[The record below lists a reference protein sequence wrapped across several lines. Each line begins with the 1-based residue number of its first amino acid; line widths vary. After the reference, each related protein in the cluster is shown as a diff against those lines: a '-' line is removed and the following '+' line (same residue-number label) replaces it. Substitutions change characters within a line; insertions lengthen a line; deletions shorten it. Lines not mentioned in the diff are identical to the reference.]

1 MRTRSIRSECS
12 RPKSTGI
19 LHARPIDVRSPRDN
33 VVQRIYTG
41 VLMTSTWTRHASQD
55 HFQEARRKA
64 MLTKLLD
71 ARRRH
76 PSTMFSLEDVRTRLN
91 IRGQRWL
98 GHQTVPL
105 DHIIG
110 SEGRYSDF
118 DRRFLPRSNA
128 LKNRW
133 SSIDRA
139 MQAAIELPPI
149 DLYKIGDV
157 YFVRDGNHRVSVA
170 RQQGQIYIDAY
181 VTELIVDVPLGPDLS
196 MRALLLKE
204 EYSDF
209 LEWTNLH
216 DLRPDER
223 IEFSELG
230 GYLDL
235 VRHIN
240 AHRYYLGQ
248 DLKRDI
254 GRDEAVSD
262 WYDQVYM
269 PIVRVIREQNLLK
282 HFPGRTEADLYRWIM
297 EHRWYMLEHSGADP
311 GPEAAAAE
319 YVALFGRKRLAGAV
333 EDALRGALRKLMP

>member
-1 MRTRSIRSECS
+1 M
-12 RPKSTGI
+12 TG
-19 LHARPIDVRSPRDN
+19 
-33 VVQRIYTG
+33 
-41 VLMTSTWTRHASQD
+41 TWTMRLSQQN
-55 HFQEARRKA
+55 FQDARRKA
-64 MLTKLLD
+64 LLTELLD
-71 ARRRH
+71 ALRRQT
-76 PSTMFSLEDVRTRLN
+76 SAMFSLEDVRGRLN

-118 DRRFLPRSNA
+118 DRRFLPRTNA
-128 LKNRW
+128 LKHRW
-133 SSIDRA
+133 SNIDHA
-139 MQAAIELPPI
+139 MKTDVALPPI
-149 DLYKIGDV
+149 EIYKIGDI

-170 RQQGQIYIDAY
+170 RQQGQVYIDAY
-181 VTELIVDVPLGPDLS
+181 VTELIVDVPIGPDLS

-254 GRDEAVSD
+254 SRDEAVTH
-262 WYDQVYM
+262 WYDDVYM
-269 PIVRVIREQNLLK
+269 PIIRIIREQQVLR
-282 HFPGRTEADLYRWIM
+282 HFPNRTEADLYRWIID
-297 EHRWYMLEHSGADP
+297 HRWYMRERSGTDP
-311 GPEAAAAE
+311 GPEAAANE
-319 YVALFGRKRLAGAV
+319 YIDLFGQKGLLDSVGEALGSALQRLGV
-333 EDALRGALRKLMP
+333 RL

>member
-1 MRTRSIRSECS
+1 MTGQLTMR
-12 RPKSTGI
+12 
-19 LHARPIDVRSPRDN
+19 L
-33 VVQRIYTG
+33 
-41 VLMTSTWTRHASQD
+41 SQD
-55 HFQEARRKA
+55 HFHEARRKA
-64 MLTKLLD
+64 VLTELLD
-71 ARRRH
+71 VLRRQT
-76 PSTMFSLEDVRTRLN
+76 SAMFSLDDVRTRLN

-118 DRRFLPRSNA
+118 DRRFLPRTNA

-133 SSIDRA
+133 SSIDHA
-139 MQAAIELPPI
+139 MQTAVELPPVE
-149 DLYKIGDV
+149 LYKIGDI

-170 RQQGQIYIDAY
+170 RLQGQAYIDAY
-181 VTELIVDVPLGPDLS
+181 ATELIIDVPLGPDLS

-216 DLRPDER
+216 DLRPTER

-254 GRDEAVSD
+254 SRDEAVAH
-262 WYDQVYM
+262 WYDDVYM
-269 PIVRVIREQNLLK
+269 PIVTIIREQQVLK
-282 HFPGRTEADLYRWIM
+282 HFPNRTEADLYLWIID
-297 EHRWYMLEHSGADP
+297 HRWYMRERSGADP
-311 GPEAAAAE
+311 GSEVAASN
-319 YVALFGRKRLAGAV
+319 YVDLFGQKGLLDSVGQ
-333 EDALRGALRKLMP
+333 ALGGALQRLGLRL

>member
-1 MRTRSIRSECS
+1 M
-12 RPKSTGI
+12 TG
-19 LHARPIDVRSPRDN
+19 
-33 VVQRIYTG
+33 
-41 VLMTSTWTRHASQD
+41 TWTMRLSHQNFQD
-55 HFQEARRKA
+55 ARRKA
-64 MLTKLLD
+64 FLTELLD
-71 ARRRH
+71 ALRRQT
-76 PSTMFSLEDVRTRLN
+76 SAMFSLEDVRTRLN
-91 IRGQRWL
+91 IRGQRWV

-118 DRRFLPRSNA
+118 DRRFLPRTNT
-128 LKNRW
+128 LKQRW
-133 SSIDRA
+133 SNIDHA
-139 MQAAIELPPI
+139 MKTDVALPPI
-149 DLYKIGDV
+149 EVYKIGDIF
-157 YFVRDGNHRVSVA
+157 FVRDGNHRVSVA
-170 RQQGQIYIDAY
+170 RQQGQVYIDAY
-181 VTELIVDVPLGPDLS
+181 VTELIVDVPIGPDLS

-254 GRDEAVSD
+254 SRDEAVAH
-262 WYDQVYM
+262 WYDDVYM
-269 PIVRVIREQNLLK
+269 PVIRIIREQQVLR
-282 HFPGRTEADLYRWIM
+282 HFPNRTEADLYRWIID
-297 EHRWYMLEHSGADP
+297 HRWYMRERSGADP
-311 GPEAAAAE
+311 GPEAAAHE
-319 YVALFGRKRLAGAV
+319 YIDLFGQKSLLDSVGLALG
-333 EDALRGALRKLMP
+333 GALQRLGLQL

>member
-1 MRTRSIRSECS
+1 MPERNED
-12 RPKSTGI
+12 
-19 LHARPIDVRSPRDN
+19 AVRN
-33 VVQRIYTG
+33 
-41 VLMTSTWTRHASQD
+41 SQWATQTAQSD
-55 HFQEARRKA
+55 FNEARRRALLAALRDIFRGQPNA
-64 MLTKLLD
+64 ML
-71 ARRRH
+71 
-76 PSTMFSLEDVRTRLN
+76 SFEEVRARLN
-91 IRGQRWL
+91 VRGQRYL
-98 GHQTVPL
+98 GRQVVPL

-110 SEGRYSDF
+110 SEGRYVDF
-118 DRRFLPRSNA
+118 DRRFLPRSDA
-128 LKNRW
+128 LQQRW
-133 SSIDRA
+133 SNIDQA
-139 MQAAIELPPI
+139 MLQAVDLPPVDI
-149 DLYKIGDV
+149 

-170 RQQGQIYIDAY
+170 RQQGGEFIDAN
-181 VTELIVDVPLGPDLS
+181 VIELVVDVPLDPDLS
-196 MRALLLKE
+196 VRDLLMKE

-209 LEWTNLH
+209 LEWTDLH
-216 DLRPDER
+216 TLRPDER

-240 AHRYYLGQ
+240 AHRYYLGRQ
-248 DLKRDI
+248 LQRDI